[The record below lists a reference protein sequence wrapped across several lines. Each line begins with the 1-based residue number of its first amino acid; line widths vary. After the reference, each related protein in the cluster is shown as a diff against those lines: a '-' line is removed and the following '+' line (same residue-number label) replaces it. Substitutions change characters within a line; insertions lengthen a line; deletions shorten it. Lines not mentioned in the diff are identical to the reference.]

1 MDATNIFIVGIKG
14 AAMCHIAVILKKMG
28 KQVGGCDVADQ
39 FITDEV
45 LTQNGIVPDIGFDTK
60 NLTSQVDL
68 VVYSAAHGG
77 TDNPVVVAAK
87 NTGVAV
93 MSQAELLGELL
104 TQFNITIA
112 VCGTHGKTTTTSL
125 LTYAFMKL
133 GSSPSYLIG
142 SSNFTADGKTYP
154 GGDYQGRDYFV
165 IEADEYGVNP
175 PLDKTP
181 KFQLLKPTHI
191 IALNVDFDHP
201 DVYANLEEVKQAFTT
216 FFEEGKAKITY
227 CADDAVLADVAT
239 SLPAL
244 TTTSFGLSEQS
255 KYRIS
260 NIRVEETHTLFSLT
274 SYDESIT
281 DIALSLY
288 GEKNVSNAAG
298 VIVCL
303 LDLGFTP
310 DEIKRAIA
318 GFTGPKRRLELK
330 FENKDTYLFDDYAH
344 HPAEIEA
351 TIAALRARFPGHR
364 LVTIFQ
370 PHTFSRT
377 ATLVNEFSKALSG
390 SDLVYVM
397 PIFASAREATGNQTV
412 SSGDI
417 VSKLTDQVIGHSIAN
432 QAQLSTSL
440 KADIHAK
447 DIVVT
452 MGAGDVYKL
461 SDAII
466 ELIKAV

>member
-1 MDATNIFIVGIKG
+1 MDATTIFIVGIKG

-28 KQVGGCDVADQ
+28 KQVSGCDVADQ

-45 LTQNGIVPDIGFDTK
+45 LTQNGIVPDIGFDAK

-87 NTGVAV
+87 NTGVSI

-125 LTYAFMKL
+125 LTYALMKL

-142 SSNFTADGKTYP
+142 SSNFAADGNTYP

-175 PLDKTP
+175 PTDKTP

-201 DVYANLEEVKQAFTT
+201 DVYADLDDVKHAFAT
-216 FFEEGKAKITY
+216 FFEEANAKITY
-227 CADDAVLADVAT
+227 CADDTALADIVT
-239 SLPAL
+239 SQPTLKS
-244 TTTSFGLSEQS
+244 TSYGLSERS

-260 NIRVEETHTLFSLT
+260 NIRVEGAHTLFSIAG
-274 SYDESIT
+274 YDEPIT
-281 DIALSLY
+281 DVALSLY

-310 DEIKRAIA
+310 DEIKRAVV
-318 GFTGPKRRLELK
+318 GFTGPKRRMELK
-330 FENKDTYLFDDYAH
+330 FENNDTFLIDDYAH
-344 HPAEIEA
+344 HPAEIAA
-351 TIAALRARFPGHR
+351 TVAALRARFPGHR

-377 ATLVNEFSKALSG
+377 ASLVDEFGKALSG
-390 SDLVYVM
+390 SDLVYLM
-397 PIFASAREATGNQTV
+397 PIFASAREATGNQAV
-412 SSGDI
+412 SSGDVI
-417 VSKLTDQVIGHSIAN
+417 AKLTDPATGHSVAN
-432 QAQLSTSL
+432 QAQLMTSL
-440 KADIHAK
+440 KADLHAK

-461 SDAII
+461 GDAII
-466 ELIKAV
+466 ELIKTV